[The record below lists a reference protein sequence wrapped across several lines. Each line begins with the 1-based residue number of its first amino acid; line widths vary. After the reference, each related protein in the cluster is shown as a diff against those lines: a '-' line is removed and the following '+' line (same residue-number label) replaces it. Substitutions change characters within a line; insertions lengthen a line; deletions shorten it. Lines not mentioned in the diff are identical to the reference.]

1 MAKGSDNSAAVY
13 WSMAIALVACF
24 ATCEVLVRTR
34 LAAHV
39 PAGAGAVAVVVTL
52 IFAATSGSMLLGML
66 RGLIV
71 GFCGML
77 ALAGSLALRLG
88 VNEWLPLTVRT
99 AILAI
104 LCCAAAGTIFGY
116 LGKK

>member
-1 MAKGSDNSAAVY
+1 
-13 WSMAIALVACF
+13 MAIALVACF
-24 ATCEVLVRTR
+24 AACELLVRTH

-39 PAGAGAVAVVVTL
+39 PAGAGAMAVAVTL
-52 IFAATSGSMLLGML
+52 IFAATSGSMLMGTL

-77 ALAGSLALRLG
+77 GLAGSLALRMG
-88 VNEWLPLTVRT
+88 VEQWLPVTIHT
-99 AILAI
+99 AILAV